1 MSTASHTRALL
12 DASRDPDPEVRR
24 QAVRELCPCEVKR
37 NDPEV
42 WSRVFELTQ
51 DPNQRV
57 RRNALHGMI
66 DGSPREFEGR
76 VVAALEAMRDD
87 PEPKIRRNVR
97 KILAR
102 YRRTGK
108 INEA

>member
-1 MSTASHTRALL
+1 MASRTLEEVL
-12 DASRDPDPEVRR
+12 EASRDPDPEVRR
-24 QAVRELCPCEVKR
+24 KAVRELCPCEVKR

-42 WSRVFELTQ
+42 WSRVFEMTR
-51 DPNQRV
+51 DPDVGV

-66 DGSPREFEGR
+66 DGSPASLEDR

-87 PEPKIRRNVR
+87 PEPRLRRNVR

-102 YRRTGK
+102 HRRTGK
-108 INEA
+108 INER